1 MSKKKTPPPETEA
14 QPPADGL
21 PAVRCAF
28 TEMRAVA
35 DLREHPQ
42 NPNKH
47 GAEQLRL
54 LAKVI
59 GATGWRSPVVV
70 SKRSGYVVKGHGRLQ
85 AARLAGWA
93 SVPVD
98 VQEYADEAME
108 LADLVADNRLAELAD
123 MDAAALKD
131 LLGAMDTGAVDMELA
146 GFTEMELARIM
157 SQFHVQ
163 GENDARAEWEGMPE
177 FEQEDMLA
185 KKSVKMNFLS
195 EESFAEFCALI
206 GQKLT
211 MKTRSAWFPYQPP
224 EKLAALRFSHEP

>member
-1 MSKKKTPPPETEA
+1 MSKSKKEARPEPPLPS
-14 QPPADGL
+14 DGL

-59 GATGWRSPVVV
+59 SATGWRSPVVV
-70 SKRSGYVVKGHGRLQ
+70 SARSGFMIKGHGRLQ
-85 AARLAGWA
+85 AARLAGWE

-98 VQEYADEAME
+98 VQEYADEATE

-131 LLGAMDTGAVDMELA
+131 LLGAMDTGALDMELT
-146 GFTEMELARIM
+146 GFTADALAAM
-157 SQFHVQ
+157 MTAVAPP
-163 GENDARAEWEGMPE
+163 D
-177 FEQEDMLA
+177 
-185 KKSVKMNFLS
+185 
-195 EESFAEFCALI
+195 SFAEMDESIETEHECPKCKYRWSGKFHA
-206 GQKLT
+206 
-211 MKTRSAWFPYQPP
+211 AP
-224 EKLAALRFSHEP
+224 EA